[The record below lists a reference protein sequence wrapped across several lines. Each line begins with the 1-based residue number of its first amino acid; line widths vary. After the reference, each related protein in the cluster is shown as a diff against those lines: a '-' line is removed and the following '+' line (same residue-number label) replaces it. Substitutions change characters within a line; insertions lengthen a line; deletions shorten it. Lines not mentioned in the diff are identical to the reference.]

1 MSQPLVKALAAR
13 KDALVGE
20 WLSRTLEAYPDH
32 TAGLLARDRDP
43 FRNPVGHAFKEAFPA
58 LVDELLGEMDAV
70 RITSLLDG
78 IVRIRAVQD
87 FTASRAVAF
96 VFLLKQV
103 IREELNRPTR
113 PSLSPHPPLSPSGG
127 EDKGEG
133 AERAEALADLER
145 RIDEMAL
152 LAFDLFMKCREELCA
167 IKLNEARSR
176 TYLLERMQGRTS
188 P

>member
-1 MSQPLVKALAAR
+1 MSEPLVKTLAAR
-13 KDALVGE
+13 KDALVRG
-20 WLSRTLEAYPDH
+20 WLSLALETYPEQ
-32 TAGLLARDRDP
+32 TAGFLAQERDP

-58 LVDELLGEMDAV
+58 LVDELLGGMDAS
-70 RITSLLDG
+70 RITSLLDR

-87 FTASRAVAF
+87 FTASRAVGF
-96 VFLLKQV
+96 VFLVKQV
-103 IREELNRPTR
+103 IREELNRP
-113 PSLSPHPPLSPSGG
+113 PHPPLSPSGG

-133 AERAEALADLER
+133 AERAEALADLKS

-176 TYLLERMQGRTS
+176 TYLLERMQGRAGQ
-188 P
+188 

>member
-32 TAGLLARDRDP
+32 TAGFLARERDP

-58 LVDELLGEMDAV
+58 LVDELLGEMDAG

-87 FTASRAVAF
+87 FIASRAVAF

-103 IREELNRPTR
+103 IREEL
-113 PSLSPHPPLSPSGG
+113 
-127 EDKGEG
+127 KGEIQG
-133 AERAEALADLER
+133 RHDENGLAAMDG